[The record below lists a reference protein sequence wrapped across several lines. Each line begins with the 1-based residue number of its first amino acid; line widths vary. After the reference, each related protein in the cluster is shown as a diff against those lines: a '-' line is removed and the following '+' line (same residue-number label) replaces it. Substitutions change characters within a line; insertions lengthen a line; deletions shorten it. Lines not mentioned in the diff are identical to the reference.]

1 MLPLNVHG
9 ACVVYSALQGS
20 NNTFSVTVTAPGHEM
35 YGRDG
40 GVPRKKLPLSLLYQS
55 GGFRSR
61 GRKTSSNWFK
71 INEYVGFLQLGSL

>member
-9 ACVVYSALQGS
+9 ACVVYSALQDS
-20 NNTFSVTVTAPGHEM
+20 NNTFSVTVTAPSHEM

-71 INEYVGFLQLGSL
+71 INEYVGFYN